1 MDNALQQLEGFID
14 AWTDTAEQ
22 NKAAFLRLKKQIES
36 KAGVRLDF
44 IAREGVSY
52 SLRAAHEQQTKR
64 SLYAMVDVIEDQPRW
79 LSVCFYDEL
88 VEDPDVLGDFVPAGL
103 LGEDALCFDV
113 ASFDEDL
120 LCYIES
126 RLDEAHAAAAADP

>member
-1 MDNALQQLEGFID
+1 MDNALQELEGFID

-22 NKAAFLRLKKQIES
+22 NKAAFLRLKKHIQS
-36 KAGVRLDF
+36 KAGIRLDF
-44 IAREGVSY
+44 VARPGVSY
-52 SLRAAHEQQTKR
+52 SLRVAHEQQKRR

-88 VEDPDVLGDFVPAGL
+88 VEDPDVLGDFVPTGL

-113 ASFDEDL
+113 QSFDEDL
-120 LCYIES
+120 LRYIES
-126 RLDEAHAAAAADP
+126 RLDDAHAAAAEDA